1 MKLWHLAFGGWG
13 VPLDSHEVKGQLEGS
28 WESRNRGSFQGG
40 KNIKS
45 MGGSGLLMKKSL

>member
-1 MKLWHLAFGGWG
+1 M
-13 VPLDSHEVKGQLEGS
+13 PLDSHEVKGQLEGS
-28 WESRNRGSFQGG
+28 LGVAQQGSFQGG